1 MAGSDKRIEVLED
14 ELKLLKGEV
23 KRTLV
28 DLRAFVMREDSPI
41 NDRAASYQEQPRARS
56 DERDGGAAATPKADS
71 DRKVES
77 LEEELRSQRTESDRR
92 VVALEDDLRSLRN
105 KGVGATTPLPQQVTP
120 NVSVQQPYPVAPV
133 QQPPPWMSYPP
144 PVPQAPAPPVPQA
157 PAPPVPQAPAPPV
170 PQAPAPPVPQAPA
183 PPVPQAPAPPIPQA
197 PAPPI
202 PQAPAPAVEM
212 RPQPQPNYQ
221 MVSRQV
227 TRQHQEA
234 APHTEDYRPQTP
246 QVREDLIQDL
256 DRTDSEY
263 VWNETRIP
271 PQGLGPRPPSLALEE
286 ENGQGRKP
294 RFVLPC
300 AGSCSDGKLKTCRRR
315 ARPLL
320 TASHG
325 RGPSPR
331 PTSALVPLTSTWSAT

>member
-144 PVPQAPAPPVPQA
+144 PVPQAPAP
-157 PAPPVPQAPAPPV
+157 
-170 PQAPAPPVPQAPA
+170 
-183 PPVPQAPAPPIPQA
+183 
-197 PAPPI
+197 
-202 PQAPAPAVEM
+202 AVEM
-212 RPQPQPNYQ
+212 RQQPQPNYQ

-331 PTSALVPLTSTWSAT
+331 PTSALVPLTSTWSVT